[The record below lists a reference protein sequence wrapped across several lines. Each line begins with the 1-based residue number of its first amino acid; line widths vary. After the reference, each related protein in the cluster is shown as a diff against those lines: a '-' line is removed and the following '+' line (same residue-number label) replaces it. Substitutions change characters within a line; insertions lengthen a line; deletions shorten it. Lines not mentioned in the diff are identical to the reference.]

1 MNITIRGD
9 WEVFFG
15 VFWRSTAAW
24 HRGDPCLPTPV
35 AYSPT
40 MKTRL
45 PGIGRGVPAGQMTGR
60 ILRALWQASFLAVL
74 LVTSVIG
81 CAPDPIDRLAARLSS
96 DPSVPSGMFRPILL
110 PATAPP
116 EKVVAAVFDQA
127 PFKGRVTRHKI
138 LKVRRVRI
146 AYGQPHKAPPER
158 CNYTAVLTDT
168 NLGRK
173 IVLLQS
179 TQVAGGWWHREYD
192 L

>member
-1 MNITIRGD
+1 MAR
-9 WEVFFG
+9 
-15 VFWRSTAAW
+15 
-24 HRGDPCLPTPV
+24 HHGDPCLPTPV

-45 PGIGRGVPAGQMTGR
+45 PGIGRGVPAGRMTGR

-74 LVTSVIG
+74 LVTSVTG
-81 CAPDPIDRLAARLSS
+81 CSRADPIDRLAAKLSS
-96 DPSVPSGMFRPILL
+96 DPNFPSGMFRPILL

-116 EKVVAAVFDQA
+116 EKVVAAIFDQA
-127 PFKGRVTRHKI
+127 AFKGRVTRYKI
-138 LKVRRVRI
+138 LKIRRVRI
-146 AYGQPHKAPPER
+146 AYGQPHEAPPEVS
-158 CNYTAVLTDT
+158 NYTAVLIDT

-179 TQVAGGWWHREYD
+179 TQVAGGWWHRVYD